1 MLIKSLI
8 PSWFSFL
15 EKLLRFSLFHKV
27 PEFQEDLI
35 ILLQIP
41 WILSIWKH
49 SVVSGI
55 YINHI
60 HCSFFLFL
68 LSQSFC
74 CVFLIDLLGTYFFK
88 HLPLLCQFF
97 QLVNIYFAVIF
108 LYSNN
113 SAYFWP
119 LYHYSWSCFMYVI
132 SSWVFLRLMI
142 RMFKNVS
149 FVLEWPL
156 LSSS

>member
-1 MLIKSLI
+1 MSQNFKRIWLSC
-8 PSWFSFL
+8 FRFHGSFQS
-15 EKLLRFSLFHKV
+15 ENILLFQEFTSIIYIVVYFSLYSPNPSAVSFQLIFWV
-27 PEFQEDLI
+27 PT
-35 ILLQIP
+35 
-41 WILSIWKH
+41 
-49 SVVSGI
+49 
-55 YINHI
+55 
-60 HCSFFLFL
+60 LFN
-68 LSQSFC
+68 
-74 CVFLIDLLGTYFFK
+74 

-97 QLVNIYFAVIF
+97 QLVNTYFGVIF

-113 SAYFWP
+113 SAYRWP